1 MKKLFSL
8 LLASTLALNL
18 CACSSSGQA
27 DPSPAPDA
35 SESQA
40 STDESTA
47 ETSDGME
54 DLENLG
60 DIEVDKNLFDVVITM
75 PADLVGETTQE
86 ELDQQAAESGVHSIT
101 LNEDGS
107 ATYVMS
113 KEQHKKLLEE
123 TRQSIQSSL
132 DEMVGSEDS
141 PNITSIEANDNFTSF
156 TVTTTSTELSLTEA
170 FSVMGFYLYGGVY
183 GIFSGE
189 TPDNIHVDFVNADT
203 GEIMES
209 SDSKDLE
216 ESE

>member
-1 MKKLFSL
+1 MKKLLSAA
-8 LLASTLALNL
+8 LAATLALNL
-18 CACSSSGQA
+18 CACSSAGKEE
-27 DPSPAPDA
+27 PSPAPAA

-40 STDESTA
+40 SAGESA
-47 ETSDGME
+47 SEASDGIE
-54 DLENLG
+54 DLESLG

-113 KEQHKKLLEE
+113 KEQHKKLLED
-123 TRQSIQSSL
+123 TRQSIQTSL
-132 DEMVGSEDS
+132 DEMVGSDDY
-141 PNITSIEANDNFTSF
+141 PNITSVEANDDFTSF
-156 TVTTTSTELSLTEA
+156 TVTTTSTEVSFTEA
-170 FSVMGFYLYGGVY
+170 FSVIGLYMYGGIY

-203 GEIMES
+203 GEIIDS
-209 SDSKDLE
+209 SDSQDME

>member
-1 MKKLFSL
+1 MKKL
-8 LLASTLALNL
+8 LAAALAATLALNL
-18 CACSSSGQA
+18 CACSSSVKEE
-27 DPSPAPDA
+27 PSPAPAA

-40 STDESTA
+40 STEESTS

-54 DLENLG
+54 ELESLG
-60 DIEVDKNLFDVVITM
+60 DIDVDKNLFDVVITM

-86 ELDQQAAESGVHSIT
+86 ELDQQAADSGVHSIT

-113 KEQHKKLLEE
+113 KEQHKKLLED
-123 TRQSIQSSL
+123 TRQSIQTSL
-132 DEMVGSEDS
+132 DEMVGSEDY
-141 PNITSIEANDNFTSF
+141 PNITSIVANDDFTSF
-156 TVTTTSTELSLTEA
+156 TVTTTSTEVSFTEA
-170 FSVMGFYLYGGVY
+170 FSVIGLYMYGGIY

-203 GEIMES
+203 GEIIDS
-209 SDSKDLE
+209 SDSQDME

>member
-1 MKKLFSL
+1 MRKFLSL
-8 LLASTLALNL
+8 ILATALALNL

-27 DPSPAPDA
+27 DSSPAPDA

-123 TRQSIQSSL
+123 TRQSIQTSL
-132 DEMVGSEDS
+132 DAMVGSEDY

-203 GEIMES
+203 GEIIES
-209 SDSKDLE
+209 SDSQDMT

>member
-1 MKKLFSL
+1 MKKLLSAV
-8 LLASTLALNL
+8 LAATLALNL
-18 CACSSSGQA
+18 CACASSGQA
-27 DPSPAPDA
+27 EPSPVPDA
-35 SESQA
+35 SESQSSA
-40 STDESTA
+40 EESTS

-123 TRQSIQSSL
+123 TRQSIQTSL
-132 DEMVGSEDS
+132 DAMVGSEDY

-183 GIFSGE
+183 SIFSGE

-203 GEIMES
+203 GEIIES

>member
-1 MKKLFSL
+1 MKKLLSAA
-8 LLASTLALNL
+8 LAATLALNL

-27 DPSPAPDA
+27 EPSPAPDA

-40 STDESTA
+40 STGESTS
-47 ETSDGME
+47 ETSDGLE
-54 DLENLG
+54 DLESLG

-113 KEQHKKLLEE
+113 KEQHKKLLED
-123 TRQSIQSSL
+123 TRKSIRTSL
-132 DEMVGSEDS
+132 DEMVGSEDY
-141 PNITSIEANDNFTSF
+141 PNITSVEANDDFTSF
-156 TVTTTSTELSLTEA
+156 TVTTTSTEVSFTEA
-170 FSVMGFYLYGGVY
+170 FSVIGLYMYGGIY
-183 GIFSGE
+183 GIFSGK

-203 GEIMES
+203 GEIIDS
-209 SDSKDLE
+209 SDSQDME

>member
-1 MKKLFSL
+1 MKKLLSAA
-8 LLASTLALNL
+8 LAATLALNL
-18 CACSSSGQA
+18 CACSSSGKEE
-27 DPSPAPDA
+27 PSPAPAA

-40 STDESTA
+40 STEESTS

-54 DLENLG
+54 ELESLG
-60 DIEVDKNLFDVVITM
+60 DIDVDKNLFDVVITM

-113 KEQHKKLLEE
+113 KEQHKKLLED
-123 TRQSIQSSL
+123 TRESIRTSL
-132 DEMVGSEDS
+132 DEMVGSEDY
-141 PNITSIEANDNFTSF
+141 PNITSVEANDDFTSF
-156 TVTTTSTELSLTEA
+156 TVTTTSTEVSFTEA
-170 FSVMGFYLYGGVY
+170 FSVIGLYMYGGIY

-203 GEIMES
+203 GEIIDS
-209 SDSKDLE
+209 SDSQDME

>member
-1 MKKLFSL
+1 MKKL
-8 LLASTLALNL
+8 LAAALAATLALNL
-18 CACSSSGQA
+18 CACSSAGKEE
-27 DPSPAPDA
+27 PSPAPAA

-40 STDESTA
+40 STEESTS

-54 DLENLG
+54 ELESLG
-60 DIEVDKNLFDVVITM
+60 DIDVDKNLFDVVITM
-75 PADLVGETTQE
+75 PADLVGETTQK

-113 KEQHKKLLEE
+113 KEQHKKLLED
-123 TRQSIQSSL
+123 TRQSIQTSL
-132 DEMVGSEDS
+132 DEMVGSEDY
-141 PNITSIEANDNFTSF
+141 PNITSIVANDDFTSF
-156 TVTTTSTELSLTEA
+156 TVTTTSTEVSFTEA
-170 FSVMGFYLYGGVY
+170 FSVIGLYMYGGIY

-203 GEIMES
+203 GEIIDS
-209 SDSKDLE
+209 SDSQDME

>member
-1 MKKLFSL
+1 MKKLLSAA
-8 LLASTLALNL
+8 LAATLALNL
-18 CACSSSGQA
+18 CACSSSGKEE
-27 DPSPAPDA
+27 PSPAPAA

-40 STDESTA
+40 STEESTS

-54 DLENLG
+54 ELESLG
-60 DIEVDKNLFDVVITM
+60 DIDVDKNLFDVVITM

-113 KEQHKKLLEE
+113 KEQHKKLLED
-123 TRQSIQSSL
+123 TRESIRTSL
-132 DEMVGSEDS
+132 DEMVGSEDY
-141 PNITSIEANDNFTSF
+141 PNITSVEANDDFTSF
-156 TVTTTSTELSLTEA
+156 TVTTTSTEVSFTEA
-170 FSVMGFYLYGGVY
+170 FSVIGLYMYGGIY

-203 GEIMES
+203 GEIIDF
-209 SDSKDLE
+209 SDSQDME

>member
-1 MKKLFSL
+1 MKKLLSAV
-8 LLASTLALNL
+8 LAATLALNL
-18 CACSSSGQA
+18 CACASSGQA
-27 DPSPAPDA
+27 EPSPIPDA
-35 SESQA
+35 SESQSSA
-40 STDESTA
+40 EESTS

-123 TRQSIQSSL
+123 TRQSIQTSL
-132 DEMVGSEDS
+132 DAMVGSEDY

-183 GIFSGE
+183 SIFSGE

-203 GEIMES
+203 GEIIES

>member
-1 MKKLFSL
+1 MKKL
-8 LLASTLALNL
+8 LAAALAATLALNL

-27 DPSPAPDA
+27 EPSPAPAA

-40 STDESTA
+40 STGESTS
-47 ETSDGME
+47 ETSDGLE
-54 DLENLG
+54 DLESLG

-86 ELDQQAAESGVHSIT
+86 ELDRQAAESGVHSIT

-113 KEQHKKLLEE
+113 KEQHKKLLED
-123 TRQSIQSSL
+123 TRQSIRTSL
-132 DEMVGSEDS
+132 DEMVGSEDY
-141 PNITSIEANDNFTSF
+141 PNITSIEANDDFTSF
-156 TVTTTSTELSLTEA
+156 TVTTTSTEVSFTEA
-170 FSVMGFYLYGGVY
+170 FSVIGLYMYGGIY

-209 SDSKDLE
+209 SDSKDME

>member
-1 MKKLFSL
+1 MKKLLSAA
-8 LLASTLALNL
+8 LAATLALNL

-27 DPSPAPDA
+27 EPSPAPDA

-40 STDESTA
+40 STGESTS
-47 ETSDGME
+47 ETSDGLE
-54 DLENLG
+54 DLESLG

-86 ELDQQAAESGVHSIT
+86 ELDQQAADSGVHSIT

-113 KEQHKKLLEE
+113 KEQHKKLLED
-123 TRQSIQSSL
+123 TRQSIRTSL
-132 DEMVGSEDS
+132 DEMVGSEDY
-141 PNITSIEANDNFTSF
+141 PNITSVEANDDFTSF
-156 TVTTTSTELSLTEA
+156 TVTTTSTEVSFTEA
-170 FSVMGFYLYGGVY
+170 FSVIGLYMYGGIY

-203 GEIMES
+203 GEIIDS
-209 SDSKDLE
+209 SDSQDME

>member
-1 MKKLFSL
+1 MKKL
-8 LLASTLALNL
+8 LAAALAATLALNL

-27 DPSPAPDA
+27 EPSPAPAA

-40 STDESTA
+40 STGESTSEA
-47 ETSDGME
+47 SDGME
-54 DLENLG
+54 DLESLG

-86 ELDQQAAESGVHSIT
+86 ELDRQAAESGVHSIT

-113 KEQHKKLLEE
+113 KEQHKKLLED
-123 TRQSIQSSL
+123 TRQSIRTSL
-132 DEMVGSEDS
+132 DEMVGSEDY
-141 PNITSIEANDNFTSF
+141 PNITSIEANDDFTSF
-156 TVTTTSTELSLTEA
+156 TVTTTSTEVSFTEA
-170 FSVMGFYLYGGVY
+170 FSVIGLYMYGGIY

-209 SDSKDLE
+209 SDSKDME

>member
-1 MKKLFSL
+1 MKKL
-8 LLASTLALNL
+8 LAAALAATLALNL
-18 CACSSSGQA
+18 CACSSSGQTA
-27 DPSPAPDA
+27 PSPAPAA

-40 STDESTA
+40 SVGESA
-47 ETSDGME
+47 SETSDGME
-54 DLENLG
+54 DLESIG

-132 DEMVGSEDS
+132 DEMVGSEDY

>member
-1 MKKLFSL
+1 M
-8 LLASTLALNL
+8 
-18 CACSSSGQA
+18 
-27 DPSPAPDA
+27 
-35 SESQA
+35 
-40 STDESTA
+40 DESTS

-123 TRQSIQSSL
+123 TRQSIQTSL
-132 DEMVGSEDS
+132 DAMVGSEDY

>member
-1 MKKLFSL
+1 MKKLLSAVL
-8 LLASTLALNL
+8 VATMVLNL
-18 CACSSSGQA
+18 CACASSGQVE
-27 DPSPAPDA
+27 PSPVPDA
-35 SESQA
+35 SESQSSAEEFPSEA
-40 STDESTA
+40 SD
-47 ETSDGME
+47 DME

-86 ELDQQAAESGVHSIT
+86 ELDQQAADSGVHSIT

-113 KEQHKKLLEE
+113 KEQHKKLLED
-123 TRQSIQSSL
+123 TRQSIQTSL
-132 DEMVGSEDS
+132 DEMVGSEDY
-141 PNITSIEANDNFTSF
+141 PNITSIVANDDFTSF
-156 TVTTTSTELSLTEA
+156 TVTTTSTEVSFTEA
-170 FSVMGFYLYGGVY
+170 FSVIGLYMYGGIY

-203 GEIMES
+203 GEIIDF
-209 SDSKDLE
+209 SDSQDME

>member
-1 MKKLFSL
+1 MKKL
-8 LLASTLALNL
+8 LAAALAATLALNL

-27 DPSPAPDA
+27 EPSPAPAA

-40 STDESTA
+40 SAGESTSEA
-47 ETSDGME
+47 SDGME
-54 DLENLG
+54 DLESLG

-86 ELDQQAAESGVHSIT
+86 ELDRQAAESGVHSIT

-113 KEQHKKLLEE
+113 KEQHKKLLED
-123 TRQSIQSSL
+123 TRQSIRTSL
-132 DEMVGSEDS
+132 DEMVGSEDY
-141 PNITSIEANDNFTSF
+141 PNITSIEANDDFTSF
-156 TVTTTSTELSLTEA
+156 TVTTTSTEVSFTEA
-170 FSVMGFYLYGGVY
+170 FSVIGLYMYGGIY

-209 SDSKDLE
+209 SDSKDME